1 MPTIV
6 STADRKLAFRRRI
19 RLNKVEE
26 KAVAEFCKLVEE
38 RAKAGRISEA
48 KELKGSQTV
57 AALGIKY
64 LGSGCFKSAFSLPGD
79 RYVIKVPNCLH
90 RMADNPERFQRFVA
104 KNITPETLTYTGAT
118 PENREI
124 LAAVRLADCGWA
136 TLQERAETTVDK
148 FLEKESDDERRST
161 VRRNQEAVRSR
172 GLAMGLEDLHGQNL
186 AVRKDLSVC
195 IIDYCAPAFGV

>member
-19 RLNKVEE
+19 RLNKAEQN
-26 KAVAEFCKLVEE
+26 AVAEFCKLIEE
-38 RAKAGRISEA
+38 RVKAGRLEQA

-64 LGSGCFKSAFSLPGD
+64 LGSGVFKSAFSLPGG
-79 RYVIKVPNCLH
+79 RYVIKVPVCLD
-90 RMADNPERFQRFVA
+90 RMAKNPERFARYVA
-104 KNITPETLTYTGAT
+104 KNLTPESVTYTQAT
-118 PENREI
+118 PEDREI
-124 LAAVRLADCGWA
+124 LAAVRMADCGWA
-136 TLQERAETTVDK
+136 TLQERAETTVGD
-148 FLEKESDDERRST
+148 FLGTEVDEEKCDAVREAQER
-161 VRRNQEAVRSR
+161 VRSR
-172 GLAMGLEDLHGQNL
+172 GLAMGLEDLHPGNL